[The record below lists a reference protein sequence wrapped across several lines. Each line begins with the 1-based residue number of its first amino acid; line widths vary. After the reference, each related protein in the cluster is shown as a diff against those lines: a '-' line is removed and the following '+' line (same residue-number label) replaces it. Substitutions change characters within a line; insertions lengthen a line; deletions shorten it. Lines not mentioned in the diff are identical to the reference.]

1 MMKAQKI
8 ALWALAAGML
18 ALAGLG
24 MGAGLTACD
33 TATNPGGQVEEDEYD
48 AEGYNKKTGFNK
60 EGYNKAGYNA
70 SGFNKAG
77 YDVNGYDKN
86 GYNVNGYDK
95 NGYDKTGYNT
105 NGFDKDG
112 YDKTGYN
119 TNGYNK
125 NGFDKNGYDVNG
137 YDANGYD
144 VNGQKKPNGPGPDPD
159 VEIPSYT
166 RHSYETVKD
175 ITFTPMVGTY
185 TLDNILP
192 YTNSQTG
199 RNLQGAIYTKWLDL
213 LCQMQVQGDNL
224 KNGYNAV
231 KGAYPDLTG
240 INDII
245 TRENSIHGKIDNTSN
260 IGTYLS
266 GADAD
271 INAILNGIFGGNHT
285 QFNKLLDA
293 YQKGNYAGQ
302 KVRNEDG
309 SKSDAEE
316 AFQTAL
322 AQTGLSFDELEPAM
336 RDAINAAMGVDGIES
351 AKHRDAISGLNGD
364 LVKQI
369 GDLEEAR
376 ALADDFDGLDYK
388 NTLTPGYTFP
398 DLVNMGENQ
407 YNKSGT
413 ESTVP
418 SVTKATHLTAG
429 FGAVNAKVPGTKFLD
444 KFLSRK
450 TVPGT
455 FLCFFPTTSFTYSTF
470 STLR

>member
-1 MMKAQKI
+1 LRSREQPRRTTT
-8 ALWALAAGML
+8 G
-18 ALAGLG
+18 
-24 MGAGLTACD
+24 
-33 TATNPGGQVEEDEYD
+33 GGQYD
-48 AEGYNKKTGFNK
+48 KDGYDQYGFDK
-60 EGYNKAGYNA
+60 DGYNKAGYNA

-86 GYNVNGYDK
+86 GFNVNGFDK

-119 TNGYNK
+119 ANGYNK

-137 YDANGYD
+137 YDVNGYD

-175 ITFTPMVGTY
+175 ITFTKSAGSLL
-185 TLDNILP
+185 LDNLP
-192 YTNSQTG
+192 EYTNTQDG
-199 RNLQGAIYTKWLDL
+199 RNLQGHIVDKWYDL

-224 KNGYNAV
+224 KNGYSAV
-231 KGAYPDLTG
+231 KTAYPDLTG
-240 INDII
+240 INNII
-245 TRENSIHGKIDNTSN
+245 GGENSIHGKIDDTSN
-260 IGTYLS
+260 IGIYLS

-271 INAILNGIFGGNHT
+271 INAILNGIFGGNRAE
-285 QFNKLLDA
+285 FNKLLDA

-302 KVRNEDG
+302 KVRDEDG
-309 SKSDAEE
+309 SKSAAQE

-322 AQTGLSFDELEPAM
+322 TQTGLSFDELEPAM

-351 AKHRDAISGLNGD
+351 AKHRGAISGLNGD

-369 GDLEEAR
+369 GDLEETR
-376 ALADDFDGLDYK
+376 ALADDFSGLDYT
-388 NTLTPGYTFP
+388 NRMAPGMTYSQMQEFAA
-398 DLVNMGENQ
+398 NK

-413 ESTVP
+413 ENTVP

-429 FGAVNAKVPGTKFLD
+429 FSID
-444 KFLSRK
+444 R
-450 TVPGT
+450 
-455 FLCFFPTTSFTYSTF
+455 
-470 STLR
+470 